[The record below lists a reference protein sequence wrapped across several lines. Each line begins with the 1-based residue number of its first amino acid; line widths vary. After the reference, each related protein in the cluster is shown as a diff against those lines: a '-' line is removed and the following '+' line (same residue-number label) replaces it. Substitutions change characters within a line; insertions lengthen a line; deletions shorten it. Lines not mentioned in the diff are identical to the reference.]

1 MHLFPLDREP
11 HEGFMPRVD
20 MRNEWLFLVCCL
32 VDIRASIFH
41 ADTLTICTTVSQIS
55 FASKAVVEIASMHTT
70 LRCFLHK
77 NRYCMKLKA
86 KTSGMGLPQMNTRGQ
101 SRTLFPPSSAWVDMT
116 VFRGAKI

>member
-1 MHLFPLDREP
+1 MRLFPLDREP
-11 HEGFMPRVD
+11 HVGFMPRVD

-41 ADTLTICTTVSQIS
+41 ADTLTTVSQIS

-77 NRYCMKLKA
+77 NRYCTKLKD

>member
-11 HEGFMPRVD
+11 HVGFMPRVD

-86 KTSGMGLPQMNTRGQ
+86 KTSGMGFATNEHQRAEQNAFSP
-101 SRTLFPPSSAWVDMT
+101 LFCLGRYDC
-116 VFRGAKI
+116 I

>member
-11 HEGFMPRVD
+11 HVD

-77 NRYCMKLKA
+77 NRYCTKLKD